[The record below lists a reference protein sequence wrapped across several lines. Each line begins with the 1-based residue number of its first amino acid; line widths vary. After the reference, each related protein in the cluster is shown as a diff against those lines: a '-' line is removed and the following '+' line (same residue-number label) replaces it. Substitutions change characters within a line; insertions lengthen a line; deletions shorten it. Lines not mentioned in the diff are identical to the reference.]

1 MVFALAIMNNSKN
14 GHHEVMRAE
23 VPGPVFGKVVAKLKN
38 TAQILYIIYLTMF
51 VIFAVIL
58 WLCGMPIFDS
68 IITAMG
74 GAGTGGFAVYNDSIA
89 HYHSDLIT
97 YVVTVGTLLFGVNFN
112 LYFYILLRKIKMK
125 NYVPTLRLW
134 LFQQV

>member
-1 MVFALAIMNNSKN
+1 MQRCLVQYLVRSWLSSKYSSDSL
-14 GHHEVMRAE
+14 HHLFDHVC
-23 VPGPVFGKVVAKLKN
+23 
-38 TAQILYIIYLTMF
+38 Y
-51 VIFAVIL
+51 FAVIL

-74 GAGTGGFAVYNDSIA
+74 RRYWGFAVYNDSIA

-112 LYFYILLRKIKMK
+112 LYFYILL
-125 NYVPTLRLW
+125 P
-134 LFQQV
+134 

>member
-1 MVFALAIMNNSKN
+1 MGVLVFALAIMNNSKN

-58 WLCGMPIFDS
+58 WLCGMQSLIVSSLLWGAQVLGDLLS
-68 IITAMG
+68 IMTLSPTTTA
-74 GAGTGGFAVYNDSIA
+74 I
-89 HYHSDLIT
+89 
-97 YVVTVGTLLFGVNFN
+97 
-112 LYFYILLRKIKMK
+112 
-125 NYVPTLRLW
+125 
-134 LFQQV
+134 

>member
-74 GAGTGGFAVYNDSIA
+74 GGRYWGIWLSIM
-89 HYHSDLIT
+89 
-97 YVVTVGTLLFGVNFN
+97 TLS
-112 LYFYILLRKIKMK
+112 
-125 NYVPTLRLW
+125 PTTTAI
-134 LFQQV
+134 

>member
-1 MVFALAIMNNSKN
+1 M
-14 GHHEVMRAE
+14 
-23 VPGPVFGKVVAKLKN
+23 PGPVFGKVVAKLKN

-112 LYFYILLRKIKMK
+112 LYFYILLRKIKFFFQDEE
-125 NYVPTLRLW
+125 LRTYFAIVAISTGLIF
-134 LFQQV
+134 LNIFGIYQQ

>member
-89 HYHSDLIT
+89 PLPQRSDYLCG
-97 YVVTVGTLLFGVNFN
+97 YCW
-112 LYFYILLRKIKMK
+112 Y
-125 NYVPTLRLW
+125 PTLW
-134 LFQQV
+134 G